1 MKFRW
6 KTALKIGACILLFY
20 LLIYYWGNIAGF
32 LSALWGAITPLLI
45 GGIIAYLVNIPMRFF
60 ERHYFPKSTKKFV
73 LKTRRFV
80 CMLVSFVVLLGVV
93 GIIIRLV
100 VPEFISCIEL
110 LLAKLP
116 DAMSGIV
123 AHLNDL
129 HVLPGEIAA
138 SLSEVDWKASVKSVL
153 DVLSHGAIS
162 DVLGTVVNLVMS
174 VFSGIFTG
182 FLSIIFA
189 FYILMGKERIGGQF
203 RRLYERYL
211 RPAWQEKIMNFLR
224 TMDDCFR
231 RFIIGQVLDAVLVG
245 VLCTI
250 GMMIF
255 GMPYATMIGALVAIT
270 ALIPVVGAWIGAI
283 VGAFMILTV
292 SPIQALL
299 FLVFLIV
306 LQQLEGNLVYP
317 RIVGDAIGLPGIW
330 VLAAVTI
337 GGGVAGVG
345 GMLIGVPLAATIYR
359 LLKKD
364 VEKGKKV
371 VTKAEENP
379 SPPQEE
385 TK

>member
-1 MKFRW
+1 MHPVF
-6 KTALKIGACILLFY
+6 IPPDLL
-20 LLIYYWGNIAGF
+20 LGNIAGF

-45 GGIIAYLVNIPMRFF
+45 GGVIAYLVNIPMRFF

-80 CMLVSFVVLLGVV
+80 CMLGSFVVLLGVV

-100 VPEFISCIEL
+100 VPEFVSCIEL

-116 DAMSGIV
+116 DTMSGIV

-153 DVLSHGAIS
+153 DVFSHGAIS

-211 RPAWQEKIMNFLR
+211 RPAWQEKIMNFLH

-231 RFIIGQVLDAVLVG
+231 KFIIGQVLDAVLVG

-255 GMPYATMIGALVAIT
+255 GMPYATMIGALVAVT

-283 VGAFMILTV
+283 VGAFMILTI